1 MVFWTL
7 GPLVLGLIWFGM
19 VILLRKDLWVGGA
32 PTAVYDVNSGAPL
45 TYSLE
50 NGCNVQYVSVIM
62 NFLPAYHWDKY

>member
-1 MVFWTL
+1 MVSWTL

-50 NGCNVQYVSVIM
+50 N
-62 NFLPAYHWDKY
+62 